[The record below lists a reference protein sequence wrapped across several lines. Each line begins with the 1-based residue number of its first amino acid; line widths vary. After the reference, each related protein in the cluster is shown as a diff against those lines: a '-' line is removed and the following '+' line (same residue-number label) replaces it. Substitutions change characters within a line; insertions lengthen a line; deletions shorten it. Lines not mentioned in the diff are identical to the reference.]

1 MDSDQLSPNTRS
13 LRSRSNVTYYNDLP
27 PETIEALSTL
37 IPRPD
42 DGLGTTIKRSI
53 EFDTESRDNR
63 SSEVDTESKNSRS
76 IEVDTRTKNNTS
88 IEVDTR
94 SIEVNTGIKNKR
106 PMEVDT
112 AIKNS
117 RSIEV
122 DTRINNNRS
131 IEVNTGTKNNGSIV
145 VDTGIKNNKS
155 IVVNTGITNKPV
167 AKPSDTTLEATGSTT
182 TESPLLTIA
191 KIKAKIATEHAYSKV
206 LTQSRR
212 RLWEQMESYEAHIRE
227 HQSKICDS
235 GEGKDLL
242 NKRLRDCE
250 ILESQIAEI
259 CKLLESLGENLDE
272 SANKVVDLLNELS
285 KAR

>member
-42 DGLGTTIKRSI
+42 DDLGTAIKRSI
-53 EFDTESRDNR
+53 EFDTESRYNR

-88 IEVDTR
+88 IEVDT
-94 SIEVNTGIKNKR
+94 G
-106 PMEVDT
+106 
-112 AIKNS
+112 
-117 RSIEV
+117 
-122 DTRINNNRS
+122 INNNRS
-131 IEVNTGTKNNGSIV
+131 IEVNTGTRNNGSIV
-145 VDTGIKNNKS
+145 VDTGTKNNRS
-155 IVVNTGITNKPV
+155 IVVNTGIKNKPV
-167 AKPSDTTLEATGSTT
+167 TKTSDTTLETTGSAA

-191 KIKAKIATEHAYSKV
+191 KIKAKITTEHAYSEV
-206 LTQSRR
+206 LIQSRR

-285 KAR
+285 KAG